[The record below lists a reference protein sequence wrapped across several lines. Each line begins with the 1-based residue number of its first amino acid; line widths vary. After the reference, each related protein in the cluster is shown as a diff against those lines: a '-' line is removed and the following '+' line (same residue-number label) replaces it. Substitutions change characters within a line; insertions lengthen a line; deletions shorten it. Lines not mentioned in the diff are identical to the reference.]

1 MSQTQLYYSLWVAL
15 HHYLIL
21 KTKSETIKLVVRKQ
35 SSFCYIKNQ
44 GYLHSLNVNLD
55 LSNSL
60 KSSFMFL
67 VHHFKSATLSHLI
80 TKTLALT
87 MSDFSTPVDDSKR
100 YPQIM
105 HKHSISWSFFRIRR
119 RLYLPL
125 YPLVQGAVDVVFL
138 IVIVCHC

>member
-1 MSQTQLYYSLWVAL
+1 
-15 HHYLIL
+15 
-21 KTKSETIKLVVRKQ
+21 
-35 SSFCYIKNQ
+35 
-44 GYLHSLNVNLD
+44 
-55 LSNSL
+55 
-60 KSSFMFL
+60 MFL

-138 IVIVCHC
+138 IFTVCHYQIGITFVLKCCHVMCPLCWNLLVLDELRSRGLVHN